1 MTRMSAFKREN
12 IKRPFNGF
20 QPFHALS
27 HVGGTVG
34 GIRTFMAESRR
45 FTGVQE
51 NLEFT
56 GLAARAD
63 IPAHSLTP
71 PEKRRLEVARALA
84 TEPRLLLLD
93 EMLTGLTPVEA
104 QSGVQLIR
112 DVRDRGITVMMVEH
126 VMEVLLPLVDRA
138 VVLDLG
144 RVLAVGSPQDV
155 VRNPDVIRA
164 YLGAR
169 YAAG

>member
-1 MTRMSAFKREN
+1 MPGSRARVRRWRAHWRHLSSPAL
-12 IKRPFNGF
+12 P
-20 QPFHALS
+20 HAPP
-27 HVGGTVG
+27 
-34 GIRTFMAESRR
+34 ESRR
-45 FTGVQE
+45 
-51 NLEFT
+51 L
-56 GLAARAD
+56 
-63 IPAHSLTP
+63 
-71 PEKRRLEVARALA
+71 KVARALA

-112 DVRDRGITVMMVEH
+112 DVRARGITVMMVEH

-144 RVLAVGSPQDV
+144 RVLTIGVPQDV

-164 YLGAR
+164 YLGDR
-169 YAAG
+169 YVAA